1 MKAGVIYA
9 RYSSHN
15 QREESIEGQLRECKR
30 YAQREGIEVV
40 GEYIDRAQSG
50 KTDHR
55 PQFQKMIKDAEKGR
69 FSVVIVYKLDRFA
82 RNRYDSATYK
92 AKLSRQGVK
101 VVSAME
107 AVQDGPEGIIL
118 EAVLEGMAEYY
129 SANLAQNIKRGM
141 TENALKG
148 MANGGGQCL
157 GYCTGPDKKY
167 QIDPAGADTVRLIFE
182 LYAQG
187 NTYAAIIKQLNE
199 QGRTT
204 LRGKPFNKNSLGT
217 ILHNRR
223 YIGEYVW
230 GDIVVP
236 GGMPQI
242 IDRDLWER
250 VQIRLSS
257 KERASARARGEYEY
271 ILSGKLFCGTCG
283 EPMTGDSGT
292 SRNGT
297 KYHYY
302 TCSTKKHGEKCS
314 KKSVRA
320 KALEDEVIRS
330 TVQLILQDST
340 LETIVDKVME
350 YQSKDTESAAL
361 LQEYHQ
367 QLKETQSAING
378 IMKAIEAGLYTD
390 DMKSRMEEL
399 AATKSGLTSHIAQEE
414 ANQKGVTREEL
425 LFFLRQYRQGD
436 PNDPNYRRKLI
447 RTFVNSIWL
456 YDDKLVIT
464 YNYNGENNKV
474 TLDLLE
480 AALSE
485 SNFCSNNAC
494 QSPPTKTKANIFVIC
509 HGVFAFGKEIADKV

>member
-292 SRNGT
+292 SRNG
-297 KYHYY
+297 
-302 TCSTKKHGEKCS
+302 
-314 KKSVRA
+314 
-320 KALEDEVIRS
+320 
-330 TVQLILQDST
+330 
-340 LETIVDKVME
+340 
-350 YQSKDTESAAL
+350 
-361 LQEYHQ
+361 
-367 QLKETQSAING
+367 

-436 PNDPNYRRKLI
+436 PNDPNYRKKLI

-485 SNFCSNNAC
+485 SNFCSDNAC

-509 HGVFAFGKEIADKV
+509 HGVFAFEKEIADRV